1 MSGPAFADM
10 VTIAR
15 VVKPQGRKG
24 EIAIEPISDQPGRF
38 ESLSRVFAPAPGGSA
53 QAFAVTARWPHKGR
67 FVLKLAGVDSIDEAE
82 RLRGMDL
89 RIPEEDL
96 AVLPPGSYYHHELR
110 GLQVEDESGRELGL
124 VADILETGA
133 GADVLVIRG
142 ASGETLIPLVS
153 SFVVQVDLEGK
164 RMVVAHPEP
173 VNAAH

>member
-38 ESLSRVFAPAPGGSA
+38 EGLHRVFVPAPGGAA
-53 QAFAVTARWPHKGR
+53 QSLTVTDRWPHKGR
-67 FVLKLAGVDSIDEAE
+67 MVLKLAGVDSIDEAE

-96 AVLPPGSYYHHELR
+96 AALPPGSYYHHELR
-110 GLQVEDESGRELGL
+110 GLQVVDESGRELGL

-133 GADVLVIRG
+133 GADVLVVRG
-142 ASGETLIPLVS
+142 ASGETLLPLVS
-153 SFVVQVDLEGK
+153 TFIVKVDLEGK
-164 RMVVAHPEP
+164 RIVAAPPEP

>member
-24 EIAIEPISDQPGRF
+24 EIAIQPISDQPGRF
-38 ESLSRVFAPAPGGSA
+38 EGLSRVFVPAPGGTA
-53 QAFAVTARWPHKGR
+53 QSFVVTARWPHKGGL
-67 FVLKLAGVDSIDEAE
+67 VLKLAGVDSIDEAE

-96 AVLPPGSYYHHELR
+96 AVLPAGSYYHHELR
-110 GLQVEDESGRELGL
+110 GLRAEDEAGHEIGL

-142 ASGETLIPLVS
+142 APGETLIPLVS
-153 SFVVQVDLEGK
+153 TFIVRVDLEGK
-164 RMVVAHPEP
+164 KIVVAPPEP
-173 VNAAH
+173 LNAH

>member
-38 ESLSRVFAPAPGGSA
+38 ESLSRVFAPAPGGAA
-53 QAFAVTARWPHKGR
+53 QAFAVTDRWPHKGR
-67 FVLKLAGVDSIDEAE
+67 MVLKLAGVDSIDDAE

-96 AVLPPGSYYHHELR
+96 AALPPGSYYHHELR
-110 GLQVEDESGRELGL
+110 GLRVEDESGRAYGL

-133 GADVLVIRG
+133 GADVLVVRG
-142 ASGETLIPLVS
+142 ASGETLVPLVS
-153 SFVVQVDLEGK
+153 TFIVEVDLEGK
-164 RMVVAHPEP
+164 KIVTGKPPRTDRL
-173 VNAAH
+173 